1 MEWRQGLGTP
11 AVPIRSLSNR
21 FERVLNSAIEM
32 ARTTSHEDGNG
43 TPPTVHALT
52 GTKLR
57 IAEAALETLK
67 TSGFAGASARTIAHT
82 GGFNQALIFY
92 HFGSV
97 QNALLGALDV
107 ISERRLA
114 DYGAALEQARTASE
128 LGRLARAIYDED
140 LERGYITALGEM
152 VSGGVSDEILGTE
165 VAARIEPWVAMVEC
179 KLEELLA
186 GSPLRALAPPKDL
199 AFGIVSFYFGVD
211 MLSHIQRDRGRAESL
226 LDLAT
231 RLATLAEA
239 VLPAGRQDPS

>member
-1 MEWRQGLGTP
+1 MERRTSKGDEESSSDRAVGL
-11 AVPIRSLSNR
+11 S
-21 FERVLNSAIEM
+21 
-32 ARTTSHEDGNG
+32 
-43 TPPTVHALT
+43 
-52 GTKLR
+52 GTKLQ

-67 TSGFAGASARTIAHT
+67 ANGFAGASARAIAHM

-97 QNALLGALDV
+97 QNALLAALDL

-114 DYGAALEQARTASE
+114 DYGPAFETARTASE

-152 VSGGVSDEILGTE
+152 VSGGVSDPLLGAE
-165 VAARIEPWVAMVEC
+165 VAARIEPWIMMVER

-186 GSPLRALAPPKDL
+186 GSPLRALVSPPDL
-199 AFGIVSFYFGVD
+199 AFGIVSLYFGVD
-211 MLSHIQRDRGRAESL
+211 MLSHMQRDRARAESL

-231 RLATLAEA
+231 RLAALVETF
-239 VLPAGRQDPS
+239 LPPIREDSA